1 MTKGLEVRSRASQE
15 RTVLAPEELGLDS
28 RAEFRREA
36 FARLDGIP
44 KGRGRLVIDVSST
57 KAVDSTGLGVLIMI
71 QRRAA
76 QRRVSVSLR
85 GASEELRFLLVL
97 TKLEGLFEVEPLKKS

>member
-1 MTKGLEVRSRASQE
+1 MTKGLQVRSRASQE
-15 RTVLAPEELGLDS
+15 RIVLAPVELGLDS

-44 KGRGRLVIDVSST
+44 KGGGRLVIDVSTTRS
-57 KAVDSTGLGVLIMI
+57 VDSTGLGALIMI

-76 QRRVSVSLR
+76 QRRLSVLLR

-97 TKLEGLFEVEPLKKS
+97 TKLDGLFEIEPLRRS